1 MSTTHPRWRRALA
14 LTAAALV
21 TLGVTASVTTTAGA
35 AKAPSLLLDG
45 GDHWFT
51 HDVGWY
57 PVVQGPAEVYYGN
70 RTLTGQL
77 SATVRPDDR
86 TMPAPGEC
94 ESAITFVFVEGDRA
108 SADLFLSSAGQL
120 CGHWVQEPTSVVT
133 HVFTGTMTIEESGN
147 RRLEGTEGFL
157 EVRLAVDGRAN
168 VFATTW

>member
-1 MSTTHPRWRRALA
+1 MSTHPRWRRALA

-21 TLGVTASVTTTAGA
+21 TLGTLASAATTAGA
-35 AKAPSLLLDG
+35 AKAPDLLLDG

-57 PVVQGPAEVYYGN
+57 PVVQGPAEVHLGN

-77 SATVRPDDR
+77 SAVVQPDDH

-94 ESAITFVFVEGDRA
+94 EGAITFVFVEGDRP
-108 SADLFLSSAGQL
+108 SADLFLSSAGQV
-120 CGHWVQEPTSVVT
+120 CGQWVQEPTNVVT
-133 HVFTGTMTIEESGN
+133 QVFTGVMTIEEAGAH
-147 RRLEGTEGFL
+147 RLEGTEGFL

>member
-1 MSTTHPRWRRALA
+1 MSTVHPRWRRALA

-21 TLGVTASVTTTAGA
+21 TVGALASATTTAGA
-35 AKAPSLLLDG
+35 AKSPDLLLDG

-57 PVVQGPAEVYYGN
+57 PVVQGPAEVHLGN

-77 SATVRPDDR
+77 SATVQPDDHS
-86 TMPAPGEC
+86 MPAPGEC
-94 ESAITFVFVEGDRA
+94 ESAITFVFVEGDRP
-108 SADLFLSSAGQL
+108 SADLFLSSAGEV
-120 CGHWVQEPTSVVT
+120 CGQWVQAPNVVT
-133 HVFTGTMTIEESGN
+133 QVFTGIMTIEESGT